1 VPDPGV
7 LVLSDRF
14 DITLEA
20 VSRVARAG
28 DPIAL
33 ATSTRV
39 TMDRSAAAFD
49 SLVAARVAADP
60 QALIY
65 GVTSAPGD
73 RATVALDPQARASR
87 PARLWTAMSY
97 GEPLPERVTRGIVL
111 ARLANFLGGHAAVRS
126 QLAVAVADMLDGRRL
141 PVVPAQSNG
150 GSGEILALGTLFHEL
165 SGQIELTPKERMA
178 LINGSPGAAALIAD
192 TALAGEAGLAVT
204 ERVFA
209 LIAAITDTPLEHYA
223 PELEELWGDEHE
235 AAALR
240 SLRGLLGDRAR
251 APQPHQASVSLR
263 ILPRVLG
270 AARRAQA
277 GARRA
282 ATVSLSSVTDNPV
295 FLAPGEHHPDG
306 AVYSTGGYHNAQ
318 AAPAIDGI
326 AFAHAD
332 LCQLS
337 QRLSDHLFTHP
348 LIAPLVGGDEWS
360 VKPLH
365 MAINGWAEEA
375 RVTAAPTLLSL
386 GAFGQNDV
394 PESAFLA
401 WRKATA
407 VARCLDGAVAG
418 LAVLASQALHRQ
430 HRDAPAALRG
440 LVEHVRAVVAPVDDP
455 RPIGT
460 ECQRLYDQLTAAAL
474 GEREAFV

>member
-178 LINGSPGAAALIAD
+178 LINGSPGAAAARLILAPQHFD
-192 TALAGEAGLAVT
+192 VLVASNLHGDVLSDLTGALAGSLGMAPSGNLSLDGSRPSMYEPVHGSAFDLVGRGLANPVGMILSVALMLDDLGLDASAAVVRDAVATTCARGVLTGDVGGSAGTVEVT
-204 ERVFA
+204 ESILA
-209 LIAAITDTPLEHYA
+209 AIAA
-223 PELEELWGDEHE
+223 GV
-235 AAALR
+235 
-240 SLRGLLGDRAR
+240 
-251 APQPHQASVSLR
+251 AS
-263 ILPRVLG
+263 
-270 AARRAQA
+270 
-277 GARRA
+277 
-282 ATVSLSSVTDNPV
+282 
-295 FLAPGEHHPDG
+295 
-306 AVYSTGGYHNAQ
+306 
-318 AAPAIDGI
+318 
-326 AFAHAD
+326 
-332 LCQLS
+332 
-337 QRLSDHLFTHP
+337 
-348 LIAPLVGGDEWS
+348 
-360 VKPLH
+360 
-365 MAINGWAEEA
+365 
-375 RVTAAPTLLSL
+375 
-386 GAFGQNDV
+386 
-394 PESAFLA
+394 
-401 WRKATA
+401 
-407 VARCLDGAVAG
+407 
-418 LAVLASQALHRQ
+418 
-430 HRDAPAALRG
+430 
-440 LVEHVRAVVAPVDDP
+440 
-455 RPIGT
+455 
-460 ECQRLYDQLTAAAL
+460 
-474 GEREAFV
+474 